1 MEQVE
6 NGLFVSVDYKGT
18 LKNGDVFDSSEGRQP
33 LEVKMGEGQLIK
45 GFESAL
51 EGMALNEKKT
61 FTLSP
66 EDAYGQRDEEHVHAF
81 DRSEVPAEMKPEVGV
96 TVALTTPEGQQVPA
110 QITAVTDK
118 EVTVDLNHPLA
129 GEALTFEI
137 EVVGIS
143 ETATQEPSGCGCGC
157 DSEAGSDCSSGC
169 C

>member
-6 NGLFVSVDYKGT
+6 NGLFVSVAYKGT
-18 LKNGDVFDSSEGRQP
+18 LQNGEVFDSSEGRDP
-33 LEVKMGEGQLIK
+33 LEVKMGQGQLIK

-61 FTLSP
+61 FTLDP
-66 EDAYGQRDEEHVHAF
+66 EEAYGHRNEEHVHSF

-96 TVALTTPEGQQVPA
+96 TVALTTPEGQQIPA
-110 QITAVTDK
+110 QITEVTDEK
-118 EVTVDLNHPLA
+118 ITVDLNHPLA

-143 ETATQEPSGCGCGC
+143 ETATQEHGGCGCGC
-157 DSEAGSDCSSGC
+157 DSEAQGDCSSGC